1 MDVLV
6 LFKTVI
12 LALVAGLTEFL
23 PISSTGHLM
32 RSQNDMLMFALGF
45 VVSGTAVTG
54 MVDWSVGG

>member
-1 MDVLV
+1 MDILV
-6 LFKTVI
+6 LFKAVI
-12 LALVAGLTEFL
+12 LGLVEGLTEFL
-23 PISSTGHLM
+23 PISSAGHLM

>member
-12 LALVAGLTEFL
+12 LGLVAGLTEFL

-32 RSQNDMLMFALGF
+32 RSQNDMLMFAVGF
-45 VVSGTAVTG
+45 VVSGMAATG
-54 MVDWSVGG
+54 MVNWSAGG